1 MEQLKASIEA
11 EIKTGRIGT
20 PVFLRCF
27 YQVNQQF
34 TDRGTIE
41 TLINLA
47 NSWMHSEIEFS
58 HFREDD
64 CQTTVL
70 LQFADGESAL
80 LSANYL
86 TDAVQKP
93 IIDLHMIGSRGT
105 IYHQGTLEH
114 EYV

>member
-20 PVFLRCF
+20 PVFLRC
-27 YQVNQQF
+27 
-34 TDRGTIE
+34 
-41 TLINLA
+41 LINLA

-58 HFREDD
+58 HLREDD

-86 TDAVQKP
+86 TSAIQKP
-93 IIDLHMIGSRGT
+93 TIDLHLIGSRGV
-105 IYHQGTLEH
+105 IYH
-114 EYV
+114 

>member
-47 NSWMHSEIEFS
+47 NSWMNSEIERSYFQ
-58 HFREDD
+58 EDD

-86 TDAVQKP
+86 TGAIQKP
-93 IIDLHMIGSRGT
+93 TIDLHLIGSRGV
-105 IYHQGTLEH
+105 IYHKCALEY

>member
-1 MEQLKASIEA
+1 MKQLKASVEA
-11 EIKTGRIGT
+11 EIKAGRIGT

-27 YQVNQQF
+27 YQVNHQF
-34 TDRGTIE
+34 TDRGAID

-47 NSWMHSEIEFS
+47 NSWMNSEIERSYFQ
-58 HFREDD
+58 EDD

-93 IIDLHMIGSRGT
+93 IIDLHMIGNRGT
-105 IYHQGTLEH
+105 ISHQGTLEH